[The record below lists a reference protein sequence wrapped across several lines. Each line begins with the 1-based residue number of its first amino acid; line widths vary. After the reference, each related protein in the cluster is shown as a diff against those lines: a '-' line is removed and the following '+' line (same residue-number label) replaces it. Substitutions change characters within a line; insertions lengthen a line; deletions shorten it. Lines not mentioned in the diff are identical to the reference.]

1 MRDDTLPGGIR
12 CSDVTTEAAEALVSV
27 PEVEL
32 AVPPV
37 VDKPGHALSM
47 GQNGPA
53 PVEAFAAAPA
63 TRRAVGDTAM
73 TAEIDLSV
81 LEPSRAPAPRFPIEH
96 VPEQLR
102 EIYTDLAAGSRT
114 PIDYV
119 ATAAWP
125 VIAAAA
131 GTSVFLHIAE
141 GIYEPCLTWGLL
153 VGEPGSGKSNAL
165 KLVAGALKSIDL
177 SYSSAKVPLPPADE
191 GSFSTD
197 GKRPRRTATREAV
210 PRANSRH
217 CATDISVAAII
228 DQLMAQPRGML
239 VHRDEILGLV
249 RGNLTRG
256 GHQGRAVL
264 LEAYDGQPYDYVRHD
279 RELPVPALHL
289 SILGGIQPDKIST
302 LMGRDDD
309 GFAARCLMAWP
320 DVERDPR
327 LPTGIG
333 STAGLEPVLRRLLD
347 MPTRLPFQGH
357 PVGLCAKGRET
368 SEKAARTW
376 LAMAR
381 YQKGPLQGV
390 YVRAQQAMLRLALVM
405 ELGERAASGLAGAP
419 DQVSPRMV
427 VGAAMLIHHYYLPC
441 AERVLTGGQE
451 SSEEDQ
457 KRLASF
463 IAHRGEAVFN
473 ARELRRSSG
482 CPVREPRQFTA
493 ILQQLE
499 SHGIL
504 RRVPRHRTG
513 PGRPAEEYEVHPGLR
528 AALRPRR
535 G

>member
-1 MRDDTLPGGIR
+1 MRDDTLPDGFSR
-12 CSDVTTEAAEALVSV
+12 SDVTTEAAEAFVA
-27 PEVEL
+27 PTEVEL
-32 AVPPV
+32 AVPPRAG
-37 VDKPGHALSM
+37 KPAHALAM
-47 GQNGPA
+47 GPNGPA

-63 TRRAVGDTAM
+63 SRRAVMDTAM

-96 VPEQLR
+96 VPERLR
-102 EIYTDLAAGSRT
+102 KNFIELAAGSRT
-114 PIDYV
+114 SIDYL
-119 ATAAWP
+119 ATASWP

-131 GTSVFLHIAE
+131 GTSVYLRIAE
-141 GIYEPCLTWGLL
+141 GIYEPCLSWSLL

-177 SYSSAKVPLPPADE
+177 GYASAQVPLSPADE
-191 GSFSTD
+191 DPISAD
-197 GKRPRRTATREAV
+197 GKNLRRTATREAV
-210 PRANSRH
+210 PRGNSRH
-217 CATDISVAAII
+217 CVTDVSIAAIM
-228 DQLMAQPRGML
+228 DQLMAQPRGLL

-279 RELPVPALHL
+279 RSLPVPALHL

-327 LPTGIG
+327 LPTGIV
-333 STAGLEPVLRRLLD
+333 STVGLAPVLRRLVE
-347 MPTRLPFQGH
+347 MPTRPPFQGH

-441 AERVLTGGQE
+441 AERVLSGGQE
-451 SSEEDQ
+451 NGEEDLR
-457 KRLASF
+457 RLASF
-463 IAHRGEAVFN
+463 IAHRGEAAFN

-493 ILQQLE
+493 LLQQLE
-499 SHGIL
+499 ASGIL
-504 RRVPRHRTG
+504 RRVPHHRTG

-528 AALRPRR
+528 TALRSRQS
-535 G
+535 